1 MFQFTGAW
9 RAIYLQLSLA
19 FVPGTSENR
28 MKMLCTPCVF
38 ISNMCRGAA
47 KGTAVLPRTC
57 FFSLAAGSPL
67 HRENAMQKDSLGL
80 GDPAQF
86 FIVTAKSRRVKG
98 KRKAELYIWLYYKTT
113 PRPENVSDCLQSE
126 SLQKIFQSKP
136 QITSPL
142 YWSHLTPLVRQILQ
156 K

>member
-1 MFQFTGAW
+1 
-9 RAIYLQLSLA
+9 
-19 FVPGTSENR
+19 

-47 KGTAVLPRTC
+47 KGTAVLPRTR

-86 FIVTAKSRRVKG
+86 FIVSAKSRRVKG

-113 PRPENVSDCLQSE
+113 PRPENVSDYLQSE
-126 SLQKIFQSKP
+126 SL
-136 QITSPL
+136 
-142 YWSHLTPLVRQILQ
+142 
-156 K
+156 